1 VTQHKNTSYKEI
13 ANLLID
19 EMRKSN
25 KLEEITSYGGLT
37 AVNDEEYMSAEESE
51 VSPSPQ
57 KKGKL
62 PSAMSKEKK
71 EKNVKRRVYD
81 ALNVL
86 KAAHVLIENSK
97 LVTCA
102 DDFYNLDNLYYNSGI
117 ASSGFINDQI
127 SQNPHSLNNNSE
139 IGHSSKSGS
148 SKSYKKEFE
157 EQRQK
162 VQYAREQAAQLEQK
176 VTKMEQENTSL
187 KESIIL
193 KRKLLKDM
201 TY

>member
-1 VTQHKNTSYKEI
+1 
-13 ANLLID
+13 
-19 EMRKSN
+19 MRKSN

-37 AVNDEEYMSAEESE
+37 AGNDEDYMSGEESE
-51 VSPSPQ
+51 ISPSPQ

-62 PSAMSKEKK
+62 PSSMSKEKK

-117 ASSGFINDQI
+117 TSSGFVNDQL
-127 SQNPHSLNNNSE
+127 SQNPYSLNNNSE

-148 SKSYKKEFE
+148 SKSYRKEYE

-162 VQYAREQAAQLEQK
+162 THQAREQAVQLEQK
-176 VTKMEQENTSL
+176 VTNME
-187 KESIIL
+187 
-193 KRKLLKDM
+193 
-201 TY
+201 